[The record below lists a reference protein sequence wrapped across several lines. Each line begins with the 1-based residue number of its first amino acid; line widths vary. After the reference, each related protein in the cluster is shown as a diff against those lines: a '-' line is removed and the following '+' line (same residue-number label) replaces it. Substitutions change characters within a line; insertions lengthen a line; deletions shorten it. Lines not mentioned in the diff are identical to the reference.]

1 MHNKI
6 FNILGLVL
14 ALLAAFWAFFFWAY
28 AKTDIQF
35 GFASVLTIQAGALFL
50 KSIYNLTK

>member
-6 FNILGLVL
+6 FNILGLLL

>member
-6 FNILGLVL
+6 FNIIGVL
-14 ALLAAFWAFFFWAY
+14 LSLLAAFFAFMFWAN

-35 GFASVLTIQAGALFL
+35 GFAAVLTIQAGALFL
-50 KSIYNLTK
+50 KAIYNLTK